1 MSTVRRI
8 YVEKKEP
15 YAGKARELRH
25 EISGY
30 LGIKGVDKVRIFI
43 RYDVEN
49 VSDEVFEK
57 AVGTVFSEPPVDILY
72 RENIEIPEGAK
83 VFSIEALPG
92 QFDQR
97 ADSAE
102 QCVRFIKGDEE
113 PVIRTAVTYMLIG
126 NITDEELEKIK
137 DYTMNPVD
145 SRIAADTKPETLVE
159 TYDEPEDV
167 KIFEGFKD
175 MSEADLKAL
184 YSSLGLAMTFNDFKW
199 IQQYFHDD
207 EKRDP
212 SMTEIRVLDTYW
224 SDHCRHTTFGTELKD
239 ISFEDGFY
247 AEPIKASYEDYLAAR
262 EALYTTDDK
271 KKEKFISLMDI
282 ALMGMK
288 KLKKDG
294 KLTDMEESEENN
306 ACTVVVPVEVDYGN
320 GPITE
325 NWLVFFKN
333 ETHNHPTEIE
343 PFGGAATCLGGAI
356 RDPLSGRGYVYQAM
370 RVTGAADP
378 TVPVAETMKG
388 KLSQKKLVRG
398 AASGYSSYG
407 NQIGLATGYVKEV
420 YHPGYVAKRMEIGA
434 VMGAAPQEH
443 VIRESADPGD
453 IIILLGGRT
462 GRDGCGGATGSS
474 KAHDSKSLTSCG
486 AEVQKGNAPTERKL
500 QRLFRRP
507 EVSELIKKC
516 NDFGAGGVSVAIGE
530 LAPGLDI
537 NLDLVPKKYAGLDGT
552 ELAISESQ
560 ERMAVVVDPK
570 DAEKFLGYAAEEN
583 LEAVKVAVVT
593 KEPRLVLNWRGNK
606 IVDIKRSFL
615 DTNGAHQETTVK
627 VEAPV
632 ADDNYFKKIAS
643 KEVADALGKGDVKAA
658 LNAELSDLN
667 VCSQKGLVEMFDSSI
682 GAGSVLMPYGGKY
695 QLTETQAMVAKLPV
709 LSGKTDTVTMMS
721 YGFDPYLSSWSPY
734 HGAAYAVTE
743 SVARIVA
750 TGGDYKNLH
759 FTFQEYF
766 KRMTED
772 PTRWSQPLTALLGAF
787 DAQLKFGIASIG
799 GKDSMSGSFNEIN
812 VPPTL
817 VSFAVDVAKQSDVVT
832 PELKK
837 SGNKLVQ
844 YKIAKDKYD
853 LPDYDKVMKLYGEIT
868 ELMRKGAIVSAYA
881 EDCYGL
887 AAALCKMSFGNGLG
901 VKIADSVEAGE
912 LFTNDIADI
921 VAEVA
926 ADKLADAL
934 KVEGA
939 REIGV
944 VTDTPV
950 FAVGGI
956 ELSMDEAL
964 ASWKNKLEKVFHS
977 TVNEEKTAVKSDI
990 FKADSVYV
998 CKHKVV
1004 RPTVFI
1010 PVFPGTNC
1018 EYDSSEAFRRAGA
1031 DVNIKIFRNRNASDI
1046 TESVAEFKKAIE
1058 NAQIIMF
1065 PGGFSAGDEPDG
1077 SAKFF
1082 ATAFQ
1087 NEEIKAAVEDLLHNR
1102 DGLALGICN
1111 GFQAMIKLGLVP
1123 NGTITGQN
1131 ADSPTLTFNT
1141 IGRHISKMATIK
1153 VVSNNSPW
1161 LSQAKLGGVYTNPA
1175 SHGEGRFV
1183 APETVLDKLFAN
1195 GQIAT
1200 QYCDL
1205 DGNVT
1210 MDDEWNING
1219 SYRAVEGILSPDGRC
1234 LGKMAHSERCG
1245 DGVAINIYGEQDL
1258 RIFESGVSYFK

>member
-1 MSTVRRI
+1 MSMVKRI
-8 YVEKKEP
+8 YVEKKAP
-15 YAGKARELRH
+15 YAGKAKELKS
-25 EISGY
+25 EIKGY
-30 LGIKGVDKVRIFI
+30 LGIKSVEDVRIFI

-57 AVGTVFSEPPVDILY
+57 ACNTVFSEPPVDILY
-72 RENIEIPEGAK
+72 RETIEIPQNAK

-102 QCVRFIKGDEE
+102 QCVRFIKGDEQ
-113 PVIRTAVTYMLIG
+113 PVIKTAVTYMLIG
-126 NITDEELEKIK
+126 NVSDEELAKIQE
-137 DYTMNPVD
+137 YTMNPVD
-145 SRIAADTKPETLVE
+145 SRIAAPEKPATLV
-159 TYDEPEDV
+159 TNYDEPEDV
-167 KIFEGFKD
+167 AIFDGFKD
-175 MSEADLKAL
+175 MSETELKAL
-184 YSSLGLAMTFNDFKW
+184 YESLGLAMTFNDFKW
-199 IQQYFHDD
+199 IQTYFHDD
-207 EKRDP
+207 ENRDP

-224 SDHCRHTTFGTELKD
+224 SDHCRHTTFGTELTD
-239 ISFEDGFY
+239 IEFGDGFY
-247 AEPIKASYEDYLAAR
+247 KEPIVNAYNEYLLAR
-262 EALYTTDDK
+262 NDLYKTDEK

-306 ACTVVVPVEVDYGN
+306 ACTVVVPIEVDYGQ
-320 GPITE
+320 GVKTE

-453 IIILLGGRT
+453 IIVLLGGRT

-474 KAHDSKSLTSCG
+474 KAHDSKSLTTCG

-560 ERMAVVVDPK
+560 ERMAVVVAPK
-570 DAEKFLGYAAEEN
+570 DVDKFLDYAAEEN

-593 KEPRLVLNWRGNK
+593 EEPRLVLNWRGKK
-606 IVDIKRSFL
+606 IVDIKRAFL
-615 DTNGAHQETTVK
+615 DTNGAHQETKVK
-627 VEAPV
+627 VEIPV
-632 ADDNYFKKIAS
+632 QEDNYFNKVAS
-643 KEVADALGKGDVKAA
+643 DGVSQALSNNDVKAA
-658 LNAELSDLN
+658 WLAQMSDLN

-695 QLTETQAMVAKLPV
+695 QLTETQTMIAKLPV

-743 SVARIVA
+743 SVSRIVA
-750 TGGDYKNLH
+750 SGGDYKKLH

-772 PTRWSQPLTALLGAF
+772 AQRWSEPFTALLGAF
-787 DAQLKFGIASIG
+787 EAQLRFGIASIG

-817 VSFAVDVAKQSDVVT
+817 VSFAVDVAKLSDVIT

-837 SGNKLVQ
+837 AGNKLVQ
-844 YKIAKDKYD
+844 IRLPKDKYD
-853 LPDYDKVMKLYGEIT
+853 LPDYDKVMAIYSDIT
-868 ELMRKGAIVSAYA
+868 DLMKKKAIVSAYA
-881 EDCYGL
+881 EDSYGI
-887 AAALCKMSFGNGLG
+887 AAAVSKMAFGNGFG
-901 VKIADSVEAGE
+901 VKIADNIEAKE
-912 LFTNDIADI
+912 LFSNDIADI
-921 VAEVA
+921 IAEVP
-926 ADKLADAL
+926 ADKLADVL
-934 KVEGA
+934 KIAGA
-939 REIGV
+939 REIGE
-944 VTDTPV
+944 VTDKAQIAACGMT
-950 FAVGGI
+950 
-956 ELSMDEAL
+956 LDLDEAL
-964 ASWKNKLEKVFHS
+964 GAWKNKLEKVFPS
-977 TVNEEKTAVKSDI
+977 TVGTEKTEVESPL

-998 CKHKVV
+998 CKNKVAK
-1004 RPTVFI
+1004 PTVFI
-1010 PVFPGTNC
+1010 PVFPGSNC
-1018 EYDSSEAFRRAGA
+1018 EYDSAQAFERAGA
-1031 DVNIKIFRNRNASDI
+1031 NTNIKIFKNRDAQDI
-1046 TESVAEFKKAIE
+1046 VESVAEFKKAIA

-1087 NEEIKAAVEDLLHNR
+1087 NEEIKEAVEDLLNNR

-1123 NGTITGQN
+1123 NGKITGQN
-1131 ADSPTLTFNT
+1131 ENSPTLTFNT
-1141 IGRHISKMATIK
+1141 IGRHISKMAYIK

-1161 LSQAKLGGVYTNPA
+1161 LTGATLGGVYTNPA

-1183 APETVLDKLFAN
+1183 APSDVLDTLFKN

-1205 DGNVT
+1205 EGNVT

-1234 LGKMAHSERCG
+1234 LGKMAHSERRG
-1245 DGVAINIYGEQDL
+1245 DGVAVNIFGEQDIK
-1258 RIFESGVSYFK
+1258 IFESGVKYFK

>member
-1 MSTVRRI
+1 MSSVRRI
-8 YVEKKEP
+8 YVEKKQP
-15 YAGKARELRH
+15 FAGKARELRH
-25 EISGY
+25 EIKSY
-30 LGIKGVDKVRIFI
+30 LGIESVSDVRIFI

-49 VSDEVFEK
+49 ISDEVFEK
-57 AVGTVFSEPPVDILY
+57 ACRTVFSEPPVDILY
-72 RENIEIPEGAK
+72 RENIEVPSGAV

-113 PVIRTAVTYMLIG
+113 PVIKTAVTYMLIG
-126 NITDEELEKIK
+126 NMTSEEVSKIK
-137 DYTMNPVD
+137 EYTMNPVD
-145 SRIAADTKPETLVE
+145 SRIADETKPETLV
-159 TYDEPEDV
+159 TNYDEPEDV
-167 KIFEGFKD
+167 AVLDNFCT
-175 MSEADLKAL
+175 MSEEDFENL
-184 YSSLGLAMTFNDFKW
+184 YKSLGLAMTLNDFKW
-199 IQQYFHDD
+199 IRQYFNDD
-207 EKRDP
+207 EHRNP
-212 SMTEIRVLDTYW
+212 TMTEIRVLDTYW
-224 SDHCRHTTFGTELKD
+224 SDHCRHTTFGTELKNVEFGEGD
-239 ISFEDGFY
+239 Y
-247 AEPIKASYEDYLAAR
+247 RAPIENAYKDYLAAR
-262 EALYTTDDK
+262 DSLYQTEDK

-306 ACTVVVPVEVDYGN
+306 ACTVVVPIDVDYGE
-320 GPITE
+320 GVKRE

-407 NQIGLATGYVKEV
+407 NQIGLATGYVKEI

-453 IIILLGGRT
+453 IIVLLGGRT

-560 ERMAVVVDPK
+560 ERMAVVVAPK
-570 DAEKFLGYAAEEN
+570 DVDKFLEYAGEEN

-593 KEPRLVLNWRGNK
+593 EEPRLVLNWRGKK
-606 IVDIKRSFL
+606 IVNLKRAFL
-615 DTNGAHQETTVK
+615 DTNGAHQETNVK
-627 VEAPV
+627 VEIPSKA
-632 ADDNYFKKIAS
+632 DNYLEQTAS
-643 KEVADALGKGDVKAA
+643 EGVKEALSKGDVKKAWLSV
-658 LNAELSDLN
+658 LNDLN

-682 GAGSVLMPYGGKY
+682 GAGSVLMPYGGKR
-695 QLTETQAMVAKLPV
+695 QLSETQTMIAKLPV

-734 HGAAYAVTE
+734 HGAAFAVTE
-743 SVARIVA
+743 SVSRIVA
-750 TGGDYKNLH
+750 SGGDYKKLH

-772 PTRWSQPLTALLGAF
+772 ASRWSQPFTALLGAYE
-787 DAQLKFGIASIG
+787 AQMKFGLASIG

-817 VSFAVDVAKQSDVVT
+817 VSFAVDVAQLSDVVT

-837 SGNKLVQ
+837 AGNKLVQ
-844 YKIAKDKYD
+844 FKLPRDGYD
-853 LPDYDKVMKLYGEIT
+853 LPDYEKIMALYEKINALMK
-868 ELMRKGAIVSAYA
+868 KKAIVSAYA
-881 EDCYGL
+881 EDAYGI
-887 AAALCKMSFGNGLG
+887 AASVSKMAFGNGLG
-901 VKIADSVEAGE
+901 VKIDDSISAKE

-921 VAEVA
+921 IAEVPA
-926 ADKLADAL
+926 EFVSDA
-934 KVEGA
+934 VNAGA
-939 REIGV
+939 RVIGE
-944 VTDTPV
+944 VTDDSTFTACGV
-950 FAVGGI
+950 SFS
-956 ELSMDEAL
+956 EEEAL
-964 ASWKNKLEKVFHS
+964 ESWKDKLEKVFHS
-977 TVNEEKTAVKSDI
+977 TVNEEKKAVDTGL
-990 FKADSVYV
+990 FKAESVYV
-998 CKHKVV
+998 CKNKVAK
-1004 RPTVFI
+1004 PTVFI

-1018 EYDSSEAFRRAGA
+1018 EYDSAQAFERAGA
-1031 DVNIKIFRNRNASDI
+1031 NTNIKIFRNRDAQDI
-1046 TESVAEFKKAIE
+1046 KESVEEFRKAIE
-1058 NAQIIMF
+1058 QAQIIMF

-1087 NEEIKAAVEDLLHNR
+1087 NEEIKAAVEDLLQNR

-1123 NGTITGQN
+1123 NGRITGQDEN
-1131 ADSPTLTFNT
+1131 APTLTFNT

-1161 LSQAKLGGVYTNPA
+1161 LKNAKLGGVYTNPA

-1183 APETVLDKLFAN
+1183 APEDVLDKLFAN

-1205 DGNVT
+1205 DGNIT

-1234 LGKMAHSERCG
+1234 LGKMAHSERRG

-1258 RIFESGVSYFK
+1258 KIFESGVEYFR